1 MMDVAPTAYATQP
14 HAGRALVALGALGG
28 SYWPQGHVPLM
39 QALVLLH
46 PERAFSFA
54 LMAALGVA
62 VGVAGGW
69 TLGHVVGDFIVW
81 RLPELAGWFGIP
93 TLLQVLPGLALAV
106 LLALGF
112 SPMPISVVAWVAGAL
127 ALPLPLVVL
136 GLGLGH
142 GVRLLAHA
150 WVLWRSGVRMVG
162 WIARDWHGL
171 TLILS
176 LLGLVAWLLGAYL
189 WQVYHASQSSILAS
203 TFAQQGLAQ

>member
-1 MMDVAPTAYATQP
+1 MTDVVATAYATQP

-54 LMAALGVA
+54 LLAALGVA
-62 VGVAGGW
+62 MGVAGGW
-69 TLGHVVGDFIVW
+69 TLGHVVGDFMIW
-81 RLPELAGWFGIP
+81 RLPGLAGWFGLP
-93 TLLQVLPGLALAV
+93 TLLQALPGLALAMLV
-106 LLALGF
+106 ALGF
-112 SPMPISVVAWVAGAL
+112 SPMPVCLVAWVAGAL

-142 GVRLLAHA
+142 ALRLLAHA

-162 WIARDWHGL
+162 WITRDWHGL
-171 TLILS
+171 TLVLS

-189 WQVYHASQSSILAS
+189 WQVYHASLPPTPAS
-203 TFAQQGLAQ
+203 MFAQQGLAQ